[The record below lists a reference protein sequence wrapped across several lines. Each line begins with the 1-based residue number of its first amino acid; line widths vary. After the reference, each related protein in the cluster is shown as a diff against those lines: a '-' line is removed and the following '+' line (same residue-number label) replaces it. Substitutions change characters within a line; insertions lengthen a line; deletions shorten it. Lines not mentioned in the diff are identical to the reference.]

1 MKTPR
6 IYCDTSV
13 FGGVYDDLFSEAS
26 RRFFELIREGSLIL
40 VISPVVGREI
50 EEADAP
56 DPVKATY
63 REMLAYGEIV
73 DITDEAI
80 ELQQAYIQEGIVSTK
95 WEDDALHVA
104 VATVHECS
112 VIVSWNFKHIVNY
125 RRIPL
130 YNAVN
135 TLKGYTEIAIF
146 SPLEVIED
154 E

>member
-13 FGGVYDDLFSEAS
+13 FGGVYDDQFAEAS
-26 RRFFELIREGSLIL
+26 RLFFELIRAGTIKL
-40 VISPVVGREI
+40 VVSPVVGREI
-50 EEADAP
+50 EHAHAPEA
-56 DPVKATY
+56 VKSTY
-63 REMLAYGEIV
+63 LEMLAYAEIV

-80 ELQQAYIQEGIVSTK
+80 ALQQAYIQEGIVSPK

-135 TLKGYTEIAIF
+135 TLKGYAEISIY
-146 SPLEVIED
+146 SPLEVTQD
-154 E
+154 D